1 MESAECLLSS
11 ACGCNSADRK
21 LKFEPRPA
29 LDRNKLPSGTMFI
42 RVPFFTQFL
51 METKLCFRRNQMLNM
66 ELHMD
71 ASEELEVE
79 DITRQ
84 FAEATNLSLISVD
97 SHGDIEFVNHSACLL
112 FG

>member
-1 MESAECLLSS
+1 
-11 ACGCNSADRK
+11 
-21 LKFEPRPA
+21 
-29 LDRNKLPSGTMFI
+29 
-42 RVPFFTQFL
+42 
-51 METKLCFRRNQMLNM
+51 
-66 ELHMD
+66 MD

-97 SHGDIEFVNHSACLL
+97 SHGDIEFVNRSACLL

>member
-1 MESAECLLSS
+1 
-11 ACGCNSADRK
+11 
-21 LKFEPRPA
+21 
-29 LDRNKLPSGTMFI
+29 
-42 RVPFFTQFL
+42 

-97 SHGDIEFVNHSACLL
+97 SHGDIEFVNRSACLL